1 MVMGYSM
8 FSMMTLRTELGQP
21 CCWGRAE
28 SIGEDPV
35 AVVPEG
41 DAPPDITGDRRL
53 TLAPVVGLTY
63 MYSWTIKLYKEDGT
77 CAYTA

>member
-21 CCWGRAE
+21 CWGRAE

-63 MYSWTIKLYKEDGT
+63 SWTITLYMYKEYGT